1 MNVLVAIGAFA
12 AFAYSLIGTLMGQ
25 GEQYLFYETAATI
38 MMDSKVMAIQESAV
52 SNKPARVT
60 GQWCAASMVDLIV
73 CWIASVCTSRS
84 SRGNF

>member
-1 MNVLVAIGAFA
+1 
-12 AFAYSLIGTLMGQ
+12 
-25 GEQYLFYETAATI
+25 
-38 MMDSKVMAIQESAV
+38 MDSKVMAMQESAV

-84 SRGNF
+84 SRGNFRHVFVTMARRFKRKMKRRAVLRDIDQNLPFSDF